1 MTTHGLIAPEA
12 VFTFIVPENIASQ
25 RIDRFIA
32 EQFTHYSRTYF
43 QDIISNGN
51 VTINGKTITKQGA
64 SINPKDTITVQFPK
78 ERIVEETA
86 LAQHTL
92 NISILATT
100 EHFMIIHKPANL
112 LVHAPSA
119 KSHAITLIDWIR
131 HHHHE
136 LSSVGAVDRPG
147 IIHRLDKETSGL
159 LIVTRTNYG
168 HHILGDLFKNRMMHK
183 TYKAVVAGHPAP
195 EGIIT
200 FAIGRNPTNR
210 TKMTF
215 FNENC
220 INGTGKVGAIKTR
233 HAKTEYKVL
242 EYFKDTSLIEVKPT
256 TGRTHQ
262 IRVHMM
268 ALGHP
273 IIGDQLYGKQSALIN
288 RQALHAEQLSFTFED
303 TQYSF
308 NDKIPDDFQE
318 LITFLRTESH
328 SIKKV

>member
-1 MTTHGLIAPEA
+1 MTTHGLIAPETL
-12 VFTFIVPENIASQ
+12 FTFIVPENITSQ

-32 EQFTHYSRTYF
+32 EQFTHYSRNYF
-43 QDIISNGN
+43 QGIISNGN
-51 VTINGKTITKQGA
+51 VTINGKTVTKQGA

-78 ERIVEETA
+78 KRIVEEQT
-86 LAQHTL
+86 LVQHTL

-100 EHFMIIHKPANL
+100 EHFMIIHKPAHL
-112 LVHAPSA
+112 LVHAPST
-119 KSHAITLIDWIR
+119 KSPAITLIDWIR

-168 HHILGDLFKNRMMHK
+168 HHILGNLFKNRMMHK
-183 TYKAVVAGHPAP
+183 TYKAVVEGHPKP
-195 EGIIT
+195 EGTIT
-200 FAIGRNPTNR
+200 LAIGRNQINR
-210 TKMTF
+210 TKMAF
-215 FNENC
+215 FDENRVDE
-220 INGTGKVGAIKTR
+220 TGKVGTVKAR
-233 HAKTEYKVL
+233 HAKTEYKVI

-273 IIGDQLYGKQSALIN
+273 IIGDQLYGKKSSLID
-288 RQALHAEQLSFTFED
+288 RQALHAEQLSFTFND

-308 NDKIPDDFQE
+308 TDEVPHDFQQ